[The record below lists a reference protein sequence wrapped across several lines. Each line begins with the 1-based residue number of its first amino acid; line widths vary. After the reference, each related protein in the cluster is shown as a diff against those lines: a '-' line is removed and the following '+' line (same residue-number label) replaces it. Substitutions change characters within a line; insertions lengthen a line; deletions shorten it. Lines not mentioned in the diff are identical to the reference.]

1 MFRID
6 EYPCRIS
13 QASLVSF
20 DDSGRSDVATLISRP
35 RENKDRLID
44 VVRNVQVAGLGIHG
58 EVAGPIQLGPVT
70 LNHAQW
76 RRIAGR
82 VQRINRNRRRIER
95 GRAEVPR
102 LVHLVSTTS
111 VHDFGAIETHR
122 LTPIRDEQQPVLC
135 INSDT
140 VRRLESRVI
149 AFYHSNRLLIASHG
163 RSLVI
168 GDLVTPSARAELAET
183 IRDALKRWRDALNP
197 AVAAPDQRPST
208 SFNP

>member
-1 MFRID
+1 MATRSTPFVALTICVRGPWTMRIGGSSPEDPPWNTKIRNPKFLMFRID

-44 VVRNVQVAGLGIHG
+44 VVRDVQIAGLGIHG

-102 LVHLVSTTS
+102 L
-111 VHDFGAIETHR
+111 
-122 LTPIRDEQQPVLC
+122 
-135 INSDT
+135 
-140 VRRLESRVI
+140 
-149 AFYHSNRLLIASHG
+149 
-163 RSLVI
+163 
-168 GDLVTPSARAELAET
+168 
-183 IRDALKRWRDALNP
+183 
-197 AVAAPDQRPST
+197 
-208 SFNP
+208 